1 MATTPDKSK
10 LIEFAIAAL
19 APQTPLALSAK
30 ARPNFDIES
39 TLPTA
44 EELTML
50 DTPNACVTFI
60 KNCLLLAQVSTNL
73 WSGAAKT
80 PSYYR
85 DITSVTE
92 RHTVAL
98 STSLA
103 KTATL
108 LLTATQDLC
117 LQCARNKVWT
127 GATHLEK
134 KVIDIDDQTQVKV
147 TRIDLLKSFHEVS
160 IEAMITVA
168 KAFWADPNALQKS
181 DDGISH
187 HYICKCFGD

>member
-1 MATTPDKSK
+1 MATTPNKSK
-10 LIEFAIAAL
+10 LIKFSIAAL
-19 APQTPLALSAK
+19 APQTPLALSTK
-30 ARPNFDIES
+30 AWPIFDIES

-44 EELTML
+44 KELTTL
-50 DTPNACVTFI
+50 DTPDACVVFI
-60 KNCLLLAQVSTNL
+60 KNHLLLAQVSNL

-80 PSYYR
+80 PSYR

-98 STSLA
+98 LTSLA
-103 KTATL
+103 KTATSL
-108 LLTATQDLC
+108 LIATQDLHLRGAC
-117 LQCARNKVWT
+117 NEVWT
-127 GATHLEK
+127 GATYLEK
-134 KVIDIDDQTQVKV
+134 KVIDIDDPTQVEV
-147 TRIDLLKSFHEVS
+147 TTIDLLKSFHEVS
-160 IEAMITVA
+160 IKAMITLA